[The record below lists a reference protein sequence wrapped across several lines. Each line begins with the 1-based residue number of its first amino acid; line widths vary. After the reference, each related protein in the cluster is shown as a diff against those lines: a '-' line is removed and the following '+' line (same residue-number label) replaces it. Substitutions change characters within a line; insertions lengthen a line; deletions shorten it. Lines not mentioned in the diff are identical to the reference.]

1 MNMAELDYGFISA
14 DTHIGTPPHLADEL
28 PAEHRERVTH
38 FEERGD
44 GIYLVRPMPG
54 GFGAM
59 AKGGGMSIMSEED
72 AKKLVGADEMTM
84 LLARGVKV
92 DPEDDQT
99 IAGYVTGNVCEGAR
113 PSLLPKGR
121 LLDME
126 RDGVVGEVLIGAA
139 GFGALAEPDMEAA
152 WSRIVNDWLADTY
165 RGHLGQ
171 FAPGISLPLTD
182 VAASVKEVERAAKL
196 GLRPVLLPQYVLGHR
211 WYQPEWEPLWEAI
224 EAASIP
230 ISFHVGFSRWMMAGL
245 DMWEGSTESSFV
257 MVSLN
262 MAEIISE
269 LVFGGPC
276 GPILERHP
284 GLQVVMTECSAGWL
298 AWVMDFLDYTWSGRY
313 QELSKRQHPGH
324 PKLAAP
330 PSYYIK
336 RQIKATFMSDRVAIH
351 NREITGTDCLLWGN
365 DYPHNEGAF
374 PYSHEWATKQFADV
388 AAHDA
393 RAILHDNAA
402 KVFGLTG

>member
-1 MNMAELDYGFISA
+1 MTDLDYGFVSA
-14 DTHIGTPPHLADEL
+14 DSHIGTPPRLADEL
-28 PAEHRERVTH
+28 PPEHRQRVTH
-38 FEERGD
+38 FEERSD
-44 GIYLVRPMPG
+44 GVYLVRPMPG

-59 AKGGGMSIMSEED
+59 AKGGSGMSIMSEED
-72 AKKLVGADEMTM
+72 AKRLVGADEVT
-84 LLARGVKV
+84 LQLAQGVKV
-92 DPEDDQT
+92 DPEDDET
-99 IAGYVTGNVCEGAR
+99 IAGFVTGNVCEGAR
-113 PSLLPKGR
+113 PSLLPEGR
-121 LLDME
+121 LLDMR

-139 GFGALAEPDMEAA
+139 GFGALAEPDMETA
-152 WSRIVNDWLADTY
+152 WARTVNDWLADTY
-165 RGHLGQ
+165 KDHLGQ

-182 VAASVKEVERAAKL
+182 IDASVKEVERAAKL
-196 GLRPVLLPQYVLGHR
+196 GLRPVLLPQYVMGHR

-224 EAASIP
+224 EAANIP

-298 AWVMDFLDYTWSGRY
+298 AWVMDFLDYTWTGRY
-313 QELSKRQHPGH
+313 QELSKRQYPGH
-324 PKLAAP
+324 PKLQAP
-330 PSYYIK
+330 PSHYIK
-336 RQIKATFMSDRVAIH
+336 RQVKATFMSDRVAIH

-374 PYSHEWATKQFADV
+374 PYSHEWAHKQFAGV
-388 AAHDA
+388 AASEA
-393 RAILHDNAA
+393 KAILHDNSA